1 MSRRFS
7 RTEIEEIRIASEG
20 GLLPMGYM
28 GFGKIQFHD
37 LAAQLLA
44 AMDEVERLESAIEA
58 KASRKS

>member
-7 RTEIEEIRIASEG
+7 RAEIEEIRIASEG

-44 AMDEVERLESAIEA
+44 ALDKVEQMESVVEA
-58 KASRKS
+58 RALRKP